1 MATEKS
7 VVGVIR
13 AARPAFRNNH
23 DKAAFVVHASFHA
36 AGYLLT
42 ATGIPALSESAL
54 SSTSA
59 DEVGIDHW
67 NDVDEEYGFVYVNPE
82 NLGKRVLV
90 KCLTMNDNLV
100 VSALLVDAGSNS
112 GADPVHMEISVND
125 YVGENGASNYSQQFK
140 KLDKLIS
147 SINTELLSKL
157 GGSSHTGSSSES
169 QSQTSDSGGRFKSE
183 PRTAWPD
190 PTPNIYPSGVL
201 GPRVPPFGMDDLVP
215 GPGAGIY
222 PGRGGFGGDGGMLLG
237 PNNPRWYGGDN
248 GGLGL
253 PGVQPGA
260 LPGVRFDPYGPP
272 GIPGFEPNR
281 FNRGPARPGRG
292 MDPDIE
298 QPGRGFDYI

>member
-100 VSALLVDAGSNS
+100 VSALLVGIETLL
-112 GADPVHMEISVND
+112 VIVLSVND

-169 QSQTSDSGGRFKSE
+169 QRYFFIDVVE
-183 PRTAWPD
+183 
-190 PTPNIYPSGVL
+190 
-201 GPRVPPFGMDDLVP
+201 
-215 GPGAGIY
+215 
-222 PGRGGFGGDGGMLLG
+222 
-237 PNNPRWYGGDN
+237 
-248 GGLGL
+248 
-253 PGVQPGA
+253 
-260 LPGVRFDPYGPP
+260 
-272 GIPGFEPNR
+272 
-281 FNRGPARPGRG
+281 
-292 MDPDIE
+292 
-298 QPGRGFDYI
+298 